1 MKKPTISIIV
11 AIAKDRAIGKSNQL
25 LWNIPED
32 LQHFKKVTSG
42 HPVIMGENTFKSI
55 GRPLPKRLNI
65 VLTQDEKYKPEGCT
79 VAYSIPEA
87 IKIATQKDKN
97 EIFFIGGGMIYK
109 QALPLAD
116 KLYLTVVE
124 GDYEADVYFPEYE
137 EYFNKVI
144 KEESHDNGHYKY
156 KFLELIKSESK

>member
-11 AIAKDRAIGKSNQL
+11 AIARDRAIGKNNQL

-55 GRPLPKRLNI
+55 GRPLPNRLNI
-65 VLTQDEKYKPEGCT
+65 VLTKDKEYKPKGCIM
-79 VAYSIPEA
+79 AYSISEA
-87 IKIATQKDKN
+87 VKLAQAKDKE

-109 QALPLAD
+109 QAIPLAD
-116 KLYLTVVE
+116 KLYLTMVE
-124 GDYEADVYFPEYE
+124 GEYEADVYFPEYE
-137 EYFNKVI
+137 QYFDKII
-144 KEESHDNGHYKY
+144 KEEAHNNGKN
-156 KFLELIKSESK
+156 KFKFIELTKSS